1 MLKRDAVPLYRQLRE
16 LVTEKIESGEWE
28 PGRQLPSE
36 PDLAREFGVSRATVR
51 QALQLLES
59 QGLVERIQGKG
70 TFVGRPKFANNL
82 MLIFSPMR
90 GMMNTKSVP
99 KLEVQHMQLVQ
110 PPSAVATRLGF
121 APDDLVYE
129 LKRRVIVDDEP
140 LLLIKNWLPASRFP
154 ELDSK
159 FQLEGTIM
167 QTLVSHYGLDGV
179 SQHKEIEVT
188 ILDEEEAVDLAGHAG
203 APALLVTYLTAPID
217 GEPFEYRKVVVR
229 GDRCKY
235 FVDQEQAEFLV

>member
-1 MLKRDAVPLYRQLRE
+1 MLKRDAAPLYHQLRE

-90 GMMNTKSVP
+90 GMTNTKSLP
-99 KLEVQHMQLVQ
+99 QLEVQHLELVHP
-110 PPSAVATRLGF
+110 PPSVAGRLGLR
-121 APDDLVYE
+121 PDDYVFE
-129 LKRRVIVDDEP
+129 LKRRVVVDNEP
-140 LLLIKNWLPASRFP
+140 LLLIKNWLPAARFP
-154 ELDSK
+154 ELDDK
-159 FQLEGTIM
+159 FQMEGTIM
-167 QTLVSHYGLDGV
+167 QTLLAHYGLEGV
-179 SQHKEIEVT
+179 RQHKEVEVT
-188 ILDEEEAVDLAGHAG
+188 ILDEEEAVDLAAHAG

-217 GEPFEYRKVVVR
+217 GDPFEYRKVVVR

-235 FVDQEQAEFLV
+235 YVDQEQAEFLV